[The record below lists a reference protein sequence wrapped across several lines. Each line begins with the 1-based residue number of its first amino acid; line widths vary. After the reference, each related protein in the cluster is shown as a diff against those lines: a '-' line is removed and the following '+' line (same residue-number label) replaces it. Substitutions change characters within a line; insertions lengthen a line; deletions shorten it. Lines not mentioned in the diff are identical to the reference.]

1 MVIGMEGLKY
11 FFSFINAVPPR
22 FATPAFSVRHLEVL
36 SFFIAVYTVLTVIF
50 KDKSEKVRSIYV
62 LVVAFLLLFFNIVNE
77 LWLVLIGHFGV
88 MTELPLQL
96 CGTMYIIIPLMVLS
110 RNRIL
115 MEFVYACGMPG
126 AFFAML
132 TPDTQGYYFISW
144 GFLIFIVI
152 HSLIVYVPLFMLI
165 TSEFRPRFHNL
176 HKVARLFF
184 SLVILDLIIDHLL
197 GSNYL
202 YLTKAPEGT
211 LLETF
216 ASWVGAPGY
225 IFIAIFVVVIVWIA
239 LYLPWELFYRAQ
251 RRQVLG
257 MEQT

>member
-1 MVIGMEGLKY
+1 MVLGIEGLKY
-11 FFSFINAVPPR
+11 FFSFVNEVPAR
-22 FATPAFSVRHLEVL
+22 FGTPAFSVKHLAIL
-36 SFFIAVYTVLTVIF
+36 SFFIALYTVLTIIF
-50 KDKSEKVRSIYV
+50 KDKNEKVRSTYV
-62 LVVAFLLLFFNIVNE
+62 LVVAFLLPFFNFVNE
-77 LWLVLIGHFGV
+77 LWLALVGHCGV

-110 RNRIL
+110 RNRTL

-126 AFFAML
+126 AFLAIL

-144 GFLIFIVI
+144 GYMIFIVI

-165 TSEFRPRFHNL
+165 TGELRPRFHNL
-176 HKVARLFF
+176 YKAAGLFF
-184 SLVILDLIIDHLL
+184 SLVILDLIVDRLL

-202 YLTKAPEGT
+202 YLRQAPKGT

-216 ASWVGAPGY
+216 ASWAGTPGY
-225 IFIAIFVVVIVWIA
+225 MFIATFVVVIAWIA

-251 RRQVLG
+251 RRQVLA
-257 MEQT
+257 ME

>member
-1 MVIGMEGLKY
+1 MVIGIEGLKY

-22 FATPAFSVRHLEVL
+22 LATPAFSVRHLSIL
-36 SFFIAVYTVLTVIF
+36 SFFIVVYTVLTVIF
-50 KDKSEKVRSIYV
+50 KNKTQKVRSAYV
-62 LVVAFLLLFFNIVNE
+62 LVVALLLPFFNMVNE
-77 LWLVLIGHFGV
+77 LWLVSIRHFTV

-110 RNRIL
+110 QNRIL

-126 AFFAML
+126 AFLAML
-132 TPDTQGYYFISW
+132 TPNIQGYYFISW

-152 HSLIVYVPLFMLI
+152 HSLIVYVPMFMLI
-165 TSEFRPRFHNL
+165 SDEFRPRLYNL
-176 HKVARLFF
+176 HKVASLFF
-184 SLVILDLIIDHLL
+184 CLVILDFIVDHRL

-202 YLTKAPEGT
+202 YLRWAPEGT

-216 ASWVGAPGY
+216 ASWVGTPGY
-225 IFIAIFVVVIVWIA
+225 IFIEIFVVVIVWTA
-239 LYLPWELFYRAQ
+239 LYLPWELFYRAR

-257 MEQT
+257 LE